1 MTLKL
6 LALNLMHKRKQILL
20 MKINQSGMLQLLFLF
35 SATTFHSILIF
46 IPDTFLGDSAFNAAE
61 LYGKLFHDF
70 HFSRTLIPYN
80 LRNESS
86 LKKLGTMLMAI
97 QPASMTLLFP

>member
-1 MTLKL
+1 MTMTLKL

-35 SATTFHSILIF
+35 SAT
-46 IPDTFLGDSAFNAAE
+46 TFLGDSAFNAAE